1 MKQSIKKHLFIYI
14 ILFVF
19 ATLIALSFISGQKNG
34 ESYETTQV
42 KKTDL
47 IQEVE
52 VTGKVRP
59 TQERFLAFER
69 SGKVTST
76 KVEVGENVV
85 DGQMIA
91 SLDTSEKQAQLKQ
104 AVAAIVQE
112 ENILAELIRGSR
124 PEELAITRTAVSNA
138 EQTLQN
144 AEISYDNVKNKAYT
158 DLVSAYNGAFSSAQ
172 SSVVSAKNA
181 LVIISEIQQTRFTE
195 PGVSASNMIATKS
208 LAIEKL
214 FGILNA
220 GGWTAEYVS
229 DISEGLF
236 KEVQEIQIDIS
247 TIEKEDDLRNTL
259 EQAQEA
265 LYSVSDALGAVPI
278 LTTFSATEKTSL
290 STQKTTISTAITALS
305 ANLQVID
312 VQKSANT
319 SALANALFGVTT
331 AENALKQA
339 ENELALKEA
348 GSTIETLTTQ
358 QSRINAAYAA
368 KELIQAQLNT
378 ATLRSPINGI
388 VTKQELK
395 EGVFVQAGLHVVS
408 IVSKDSYEV
417 EIFVPEVDIAKIS
430 VGDIVEI
437 TLDAYNDND
446 IFPAQVDSINP
457 AETVIEGVATYKVMI
472 NFVDSK
478 DTRIKPGM
486 TADVVIFTDERKDV
500 LAVPTRAIITED
512 NQKFVRVPDGDEIK
526 NIPVEVGMKSSDGHI
541 EILSGLEEGETVIT
555 FVRK

>member
-14 ILFVF
+14 IFFVF
-19 ATLIALSFISGQKNG
+19 ATLITLSFISGQKEG

-42 KKTDL
+42 KKTNL

-85 DGQMIA
+85 AGQTIA
-91 SLDTSEKQAQLKQ
+91 SLDTSEMQAQLKQ

-265 LYSVSDALGAVPI
+265 LYSISDALGAVPI

-430 VGDIVEI
+430 VDDTVEI
-437 TLDAYNDND
+437 TLDAYSDND
-446 IFPAQVDSINP
+446 IFPAQVISINP
-457 AETVIEGVATYKVMI
+457 AETIIEGMATYKVVI
-472 NFVDSK
+472 NFADSE

-486 TADVVIFTDERKDV
+486 TANAVIFTDERKDV

-512 NQKFVRVPDGDEIK
+512 GQKFVRVPDGDEIK

>member
-19 ATLIALSFISGQKNG
+19 ATLIALSFISGQKES

>member
-19 ATLIALSFISGQKNG
+19 ATLIALSFISGQKES

-85 DGQMIA
+85 DGQIIA

-265 LYSVSDALGAVPI
+265 LYSISDALGAVPI

-319 SALANALFGVTT
+319 SALANALSGVTT

-457 AETVIEGVATYKVMI
+457 AETVIEGVAT
-472 NFVDSK
+472 
-478 DTRIKPGM
+478 
-486 TADVVIFTDERKDV
+486 
-500 LAVPTRAIITED
+500 
-512 NQKFVRVPDGDEIK
+512 
-526 NIPVEVGMKSSDGHI
+526 
-541 EILSGLEEGETVIT
+541 
-555 FVRK
+555 